1 MFTRIFGTATLAVL
15 VAALALAPTSAQ
27 AKDELPSDLAMV
39 PGDAAGFVHIRLAD
53 IWKHDMMKGMRDTVQ
68 SAGIKALTAFEKQVY
83 PSPSTIDRA
92 TIVVLAPKEGAR
104 GEPVVVGI
112 VRFSEA
118 FDSEKIVKLYVPN
131 AVTAKANGKTLYGD
145 KESGIGIHF
154 PDDKHLIIGPAEAVE
169 AFISRP
175 PVLKGGITSAL
186 QTAASG
192 MTFVAAVNVR
202 AIPIP
207 PQAFK
212 DVPENLQPLLK
223 AERIVLTLDMKPADP
238 VLTLRAGYA
247 GETSIAEAEEAL
259 KAAAIMAKAA
269 LGQPRQQMENTLY
282 GKADAG
288 PRPVKELPELFGAL
302 VGLGG
307 MNQLELLLNKPPIK
321 RDGNDLTA
329 TVTIPKEVTQMTLL
343 SAPVAIGLLLPA
355 VQKVREAAA
364 RTKGQNNLKQIG
376 LAMHNYHDTYNKMP
390 SDIYSKDG
398 KPLLSWRVAILP
410 YIEQDALYRQF
421 KLDEPWDSE
430 HNKKFSAFAVN
441 VYIVPSAKNPVAGKT
456 HYQGFISKKGAM
468 PRSFFSEDSTLKTS
482 FANITDGTS
491 NTIMVAEAA
500 EAVDWAKPAD
510 MAFDAKKP
518 LPKLGGH
525 SPGGYSV
532 LMGDGSVR
540 FIRDTVNPKTLLAA
554 ITIDG
559 GEVFNI
565 DD

>member
-15 VAALALAPTSAQ
+15 VAALSLVPTSAQ
-27 AKDELPSDLAMV
+27 AKDLLPSDLAMV

-83 PSPSTIDRA
+83 PSPSTIERA
-92 TIVVLAPKEGAR
+92 TIVVLAPKEMTR
-104 GEPVVVGI
+104 EPVVVGI

-118 FDSEKIVKLYVPN
+118 FDSDKIVKLYVPN
-131 AVTAKANGKTLYGD
+131 AVVAKANGKTLYGD
-145 KESGIGIHF
+145 KESGLGIHF
-154 PDDKHLIIGPAEAVE
+154 PDDKHLSIGPAEAVE

-192 MTFVAAVNVR
+192 MTMVAAVNVR
-202 AIPIP
+202 ALPIP

-212 DVPENLQPLLK
+212 DIPENLQPLLK
-223 AERIVLTLDMKPADP
+223 AERIVLTLDMKAADP
-238 VLTLRAGYA
+238 VLTMRAGYA
-247 GETSIAEAEEAL
+247 GETAIAEAEEAL

-269 LGQPRQQMENTLY
+269 LGQPRQQFENTLY

-307 MNQLELLLNKPPIK
+307 MNQLDQLLNKPPIK

-329 TVTIPKEVTQMTLL
+329 SVTIPKELTQMTLL

-355 VQKVREAAA
+355 VQKVREAAS
-364 RTKGQNNLKQIG
+364 RSQGSNNLKQIG

-410 YIEQDALYRQF
+410 YIEQDQLYRQF

-430 HNKKFSAFAVN
+430 HNKKFSAMAIKI
-441 VYIVPSAKNPVAGKT
+441 YMVPNAKNPVAGKT
-456 HYQGFISKKGAM
+456 YYQGFVSKKGAT
-468 PRSFFSEDSTLKTS
+468 PRSLFSEDSTLKSTLV
-482 FANITDGTS
+482 NITDGTS
-491 NTIMVAEAA
+491 NSIMVAEAA

-510 MAFDAKKP
+510 MPFDAKKP

-525 SPGGYSV
+525 SAGVTTTSLCKLSLSIHV
-532 LMGDGSVR
+532 
-540 FIRDTVNPKTLLAA
+540 
-554 ITIDG
+554 
-559 GEVFNI
+559 
-565 DD
+565 

>member
-1 MFTRIFGTATLAVL
+1 MFTRIFGMATLAVL
-15 VAALALAPTSAQ
+15 VASLALVPTSAQ
-27 AKDELPSDLAMV
+27 PKGDLPSDLAMV

-83 PSPSTIDRA
+83 PSPSTIERA
-92 TIVVLAPKEGAR
+92 TVVVLAPKEGER
-104 GEPVVVGI
+104 GEPVIVGI
-112 VRFSEA
+112 VRFTEA
-118 FDSEKIVKLYVPN
+118 FDSDKIVKLYVPN

-145 KESGIGIHF
+145 KESGLGIHF
-154 PDDKHLIIGPAEAVE
+154 PDDKHMIIGPAEAVE

-192 MTFVAAVNVR
+192 TTIVAAVNVR

-212 DVPENLQPLLK
+212 DIPENLQPLLK
-223 AERIVLTLDMKPADP
+223 AERIMLTLDMKAADP

-269 LGQPRQQMENTLY
+269 LGQPRQQFENTLY

-307 MNQLELLLNKPPIK
+307 MNQLDQLLNKPPIK

-329 TVTIPKEVTQMTLL
+329 TVTIPKELTQMSAL
-343 SAPVAIGLLLPA
+343 SVPVAMGLLLPA

-364 RTKGQNNLKQIG
+364 RSQGMNNLKQIA
-376 LAMHNYHDTYNKMP
+376 LAFHNYESAYGTLP
-390 SDIYSKDG
+390 TDIYSKDG

-410 YIEQDALYRQF
+410 YMEQDNLGRRF
-421 KLDEPWDSE
+421 KMDEPWDSDN
-430 HNKKFSAFAVN
+430 NKKLIAMMPKFYMVAN
-441 VYIVPSAKNPVAGKT
+441 AKNPVAGKT
-456 HYQGFISKKGAM
+456 YYQGFVSKKGAM
-468 PRSFFSEDSTLKTS
+468 PRSLFSEDSTVKST
-482 FANITDGTS
+482 FVNITDGTS

-500 EAVDWAKPAD
+500 EAVDWSKPAD
-510 MAFDAKKP
+510 MPFDAKKP
-518 LPKLGGH
+518 LPRLGGH
-525 SPGGYSV
+525 STGGFNV
-532 LMGDGSVR
+532 AMCDGSVR
-540 FIRDTVNPKTLLAA
+540 FIRDTINPKTLLAL
-554 ITIDG
+554 ITING
-559 GEVFNI
+559 GEVANI